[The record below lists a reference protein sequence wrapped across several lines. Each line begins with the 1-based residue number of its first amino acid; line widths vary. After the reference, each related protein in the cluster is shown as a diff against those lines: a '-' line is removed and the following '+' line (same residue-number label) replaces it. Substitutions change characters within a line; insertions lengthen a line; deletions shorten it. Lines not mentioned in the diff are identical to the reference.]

1 MSFREAVDARW
12 SLLPFGTAKL
22 AVTLCFQALCKA
34 KLNENGIHIF
44 SNVLNYSFI
53 IILYTFSRRLYEI
66 TQYLILVTLCSNY
79 SVIQNKLFYIPKN

>member
-12 SLLPFGTAKL
+12 SLLSFGTAKL

-44 SNVLNYSFI
+44 SNYSFI